1 LNCTPSFLIALA
13 AANSL
18 VRHMPSE
25 LISCTTTLGSTSKY
39 SLPLIGVHEQTYYR
53 WRKEFGGMAVDQVKR
68 LRELEEE
75 NAQLKKIVADHAVD
89 LSILKEVS
97 RGNF

>member
-1 LNCTPSFLIALA
+1 LEGKMARQ
-13 AANSL
+13 
-18 VRHMPSE
+18 RHTAE
-25 LISCTTTLGSTSKY
+25 VCR
-39 SLPLIGVHEQTYYR
+39 LIGVHEQTYSR

-68 LRELEEE
+68 LRELEKE
-75 NAQLKKIVADHAVD
+75 NAQLKKIVADQAVD

>member
-1 LNCTPSFLIALA
+1 MEGKMARQRHTPEQIIAKLRQA
-13 AANSL
+13 EI
-18 VRHMPSE
+18 E
-25 LISCTTTLGSTSKY
+25 LSKGKDTAEVCR
-39 SLPLIGVHEQTYYR
+39 LIGVHEQTYYR

-68 LRELEEE
+68 LGELEKE
-75 NAQLKKIVADHAVD
+75 NAQLKKIVADQAVD

>member
-1 LNCTPSFLIALA
+1 MARQRHTPEQIIAKLRQA
-13 AANSL
+13 EI
-18 VRHMPSE
+18 E
-25 LISCTTTLGSTSKY
+25 LSKGKTSAEVCRT
-39 SLPLIGVHEQTYYR
+39 IGVHEQTYYR

-68 LRELEEE
+68 LGELEKE
-75 NAQLKKIVADHAVD
+75 NAQLKKIVADQAVD